1 MSTRTDREDLS
12 AQEAA
17 VAAARDGLRD
27 AVEDLA
33 RASDEE
39 ARPRGA
45 GGRPGTG
52 TGTGSNGGTGTDP
65 SLAAVAA
72 EARDLAR
79 ALRSRARRPPAA
91 DTAPL
96 AGAVSAAQRE
106 AARSDAWDDA
116 ARAVR
121 EAESALDAAVVDLAS
136 ARGEDV

>member
-33 RASDEE
+33 RASEDE

-45 GGRPGTG
+45 DGRPATG
-52 TGTGSNGGTGTDP
+52 RGGGADP

>member
-17 VAAARDGLRD
+17 VAAAREGLRD

-33 RASDEE
+33 RASEEE

-45 GGRPGTG
+45 GGRPVTG
-52 TGTGSNGGTGTDP
+52 PGTDP

-116 ARAVR
+116 VRAVR